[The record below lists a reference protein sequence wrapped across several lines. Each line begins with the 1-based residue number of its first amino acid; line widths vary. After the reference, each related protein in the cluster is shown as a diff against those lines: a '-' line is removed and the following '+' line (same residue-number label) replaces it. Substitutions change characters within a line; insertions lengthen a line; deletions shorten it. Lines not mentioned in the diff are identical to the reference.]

1 MWGII
6 DIIILVFILLSA
18 IGGYRKGLISLGIHL
33 FAFVLALLIS
43 FVLYRPIG
51 NIIINTTQVDETI
64 QATIQKNAETMV
76 NTKGFENDL
85 TKSLVESAKNGMLPE
100 VSKELAYNIVYL
112 GTMIVLFLVLR
123 VCLMLVNTVANAIS
137 KLPVLDQVN
146 KLGGAAY
153 GVVRGIII
161 TYAVLL
167 IISLGIAI
175 NPTTTLAQMINDTY
189 LAKTMMENNILNVFF
204 VKN

>member
-167 IISLGIAI
+167 IISLVIAI
-175 NPTTTLAQMINDTY
+175 NPTTKLAQMIDDTY

>member
-85 TKSLVESAKNGMLPE
+85 TKSLVESAENGMLPE

-146 KLGGAAY
+146 KLGGAVY

-175 NPTTTLAQMINDTY
+175 NPTTKLAQMINDTY

>member
-1 MWGII
+1 
-6 DIIILVFILLSA
+6 
-18 IGGYRKGLISLGIHL
+18 
-33 FAFVLALLIS
+33 
-43 FVLYRPIG
+43 
-51 NIIINTTQVDETI
+51 
-64 QATIQKNAETMV
+64 MV

>member
-51 NIIINTTQVDETI
+51 NIIINKTQVDETI

-167 IISLGIAI
+167 IISLVIAI
-175 NPTTTLAQMINDTY
+175 NPTTKLAQMIDDTY